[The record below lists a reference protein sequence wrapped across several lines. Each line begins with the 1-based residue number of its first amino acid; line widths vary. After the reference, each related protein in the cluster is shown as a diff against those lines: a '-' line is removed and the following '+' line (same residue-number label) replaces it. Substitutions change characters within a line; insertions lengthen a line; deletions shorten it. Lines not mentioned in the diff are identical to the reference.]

1 MSEKNNE
8 LVQQQDAALSLTQ
21 GSGNISTSVDMS
33 TEEGKLRVF
42 GALQDSQKI
51 EDHLNEDINLKDVVM
66 QTVDVVNESTGEVD
80 SAVRTTLIDDK
91 GKAYSATSSE
101 LVKSLRTMMGI
112 WGEPNTWEKPIK
124 VKVTTGKSRKGFR
137 FFTIVPSL
145 GR

>member
-80 SAVRTTLIDDK
+80 SAVRTTLIDDR

-112 WGEPNTWEKPIK
+112 WGEPNTWKKPIK
-124 VKVTTGKSRKGFR
+124 VKVTTGKSRKGRR